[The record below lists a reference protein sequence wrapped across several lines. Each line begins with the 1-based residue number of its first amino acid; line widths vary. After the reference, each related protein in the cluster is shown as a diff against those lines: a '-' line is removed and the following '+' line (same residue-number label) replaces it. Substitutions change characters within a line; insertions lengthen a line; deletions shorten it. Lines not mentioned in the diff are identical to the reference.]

1 LNQWPASHLPL
12 DFSQILPLPVKLP
25 ADTGAGNMG
34 AVENKDEQKD
44 YLQLVT
50 GLLRDNDFEQLQQL
64 LEDMHPAEIAHL
76 LESLP
81 PDQRQTIWHYVPSD
95 YEGEILTNL
104 NEEVR
109 AALIR
114 QMETEQLVA
123 ATESLETDE
132 LADILPEMPQDAIQE
147 LLLTMEQQERE
158 RLRLVLSYDEDSAG
172 GLMNLDTVMVR
183 ADITLD
189 VVLRYLRRRGEI
201 PEGTDNLFVVDRESH
216 YLGLLPLATLLT
228 HDPDELVADVMQTE
242 IDPIPAD
249 MPAREVA
256 NRFEQL
262 NLISAPVVD
271 EHNKLLGR
279 ITIDDVVDVIRD
291 EAEHNLMSMAGMS
304 EEEDMF
310 APVMISA
317 KRRAVWLGIN
327 LLTALLASWVI
338 GLFESTIQQ
347 VVALAVLM
355 PIVASMGGIAGSQT
369 LTLVIR
375 GIALGQI
382 SGSNARRLLNK
393 EIAVSILNGLLW
405 AVVLA
410 AIANIWFDNYK
421 LGLVIAAAILLN
433 LLVAALAGAMIPLL
447 LRRIGADPALG
458 GSVVLTTITDVIGF
472 FSFLGLATL
481 FLL

>member
-1 LNQWPASHLPL
+1 
-12 DFSQILPLPVKLP
+12 
-25 ADTGAGNMG
+25 MG

-44 YLQLVT
+44 YLQIVT
-50 GLLRDNDFEQLQQL
+50 GLLREHDFEQLQQL

-81 PDQRQTIWHYVPSD
+81 PDQRQTIWHYVPSE

-109 AALIR
+109 AALIS

-123 ATESLETDE
+123 ATESLDTDE

-158 RLRLVLSYDEDSAG
+158 RLRLVLSYDEDTAG

-201 PEGTDNLFVVDRESH
+201 PEGTDNLFVVDRENH
-216 YLGLLPLATLLT
+216 YLGLLPLAALLT
-228 HDPDELVADVMQTE
+228 HDPDERVADVMETE

-317 KRRAVWLGIN
+317 RRRAVWLGIN

-338 GLFESTIQQ
+338 RLFESTIQQ

-393 EIAVSILNGLLW
+393 ELAVSILNGLLW

-410 AIANIWFDNYK
+410 AIADFWFDDLK
-421 LGLVIAAAILLN
+421 LGLVIAAAILVN

-458 GSVVLTTITDVIGF
+458 GGVVLTTITDVIGF